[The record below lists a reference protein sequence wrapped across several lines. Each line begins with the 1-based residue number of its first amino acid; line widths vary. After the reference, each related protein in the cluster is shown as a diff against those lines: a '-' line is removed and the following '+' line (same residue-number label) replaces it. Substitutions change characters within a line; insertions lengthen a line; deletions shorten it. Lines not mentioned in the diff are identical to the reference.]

1 MEEKE
6 YSVIAENIS
15 KGYKMYDNPK
25 QKLLDLILPKGAG
38 KTFYALKNISFKVKK
53 GEVVGLLG
61 LNGSGKS
68 TLSNILGGVS
78 MPTKGKITI
87 NGEASL
93 IAIGLGMNNFL
104 TGIENIEVKAL
115 MMGYKKNEIEEI
127 KQDIIDFADVGEFI
141 NQPIRTYSSGMRS
154 RLGFAISVY
163 TNPDILVID
172 EALSVGDPTFTQKCL
187 DKMNEFKEKGK
198 TIFFVSHSLAQVKTF
213 CNKAMW
219 LEYGVLK
226 EFGDIAEVAPKYQDY
241 INKINKMTEEERAEY
256 KRETLKNQDHSLLK
270 DFKLVDKSLK
280 DFIPKGRIIKRVLLI
295 NNKNKIKNVFYNIDI
310 STIAFGFLPSLV
322 RKRYETAMFIALF
335 QGLNFFII
343 KVPFCFFSNF
353 VVTGIASLFTAK
365 SYLNYLVENKGY
377 IPYNIWS
384 KVNLEAENIT
394 KEIKKHNK
402 KNGIVIVS
410 SIACILIG
418 LILPTGKIYL
428 QNYSGSF
435 KLKKDKIKIYNKA
448 IVVCKDNKIES
459 ILILNSKGQNS
470 LLGTVYPGKLQIE
483 YKGKVDE
490 IRNILK
496 TSDIEDIFKVFM
508 DNFKLNISDYVVI
521 TKDNTEFNS
530 DIKYKSMYKNLI
542 LDLLKSDELQFNN
555 KPKDIQEKYP
565 NIDRE
570 LMKDFYYSLKDGEI
584 KIEDV
589 KYDLIKLEDIIDIK
603 ILTNL
608 NIVEKKDDEFI
619 TIDKRILQNN
629 VIVKDINK
637 KYEEYLKNQESKAKE
652 ERIEEPIEE
661 IEEVIEPIWQY
672 YEPQYYE
679 PQYIEPIENNIQQG
693 EEFISPS
700 NNGDNNSSSG
710 ESIIPLNPEKPV
722 EEEVNQG
729 EETSG
734 EGVEEG
740 RNPSDP
746 NPEEPI
752 SEGENLEEPT
762 PEEPISEGENLEEPT
777 PEEPISEGEDL
788 EKSTPEEPISE
799 GENPEES
806 IPEEPISEGPISEGE
821 NLEKPMPE
829 NPENP
834 ENPEDEGEEVIPENP
849 ENPQGDGDNTI
860 ISGTN

>member
-637 KYEEYLKNQESKAKE
+637 KYEEYLKNQESKAEE

-700 NNGDNNSSSG
+700 NNGNNNSSSG
-710 ESIIPLNPEKPV
+710 ESIIPSNPEKPV
-722 EEEVNQG
+722 EE
-729 EETSG
+729 
-734 EGVEEG
+734 G
-740 RNPSDP
+740 RKPSDP

-762 PEEPISEGENLEEPT
+762 PEEPISEGEDSEEPT
-777 PEEPISEGEDL
+777 PKE
-788 EKSTPEEPISE
+788 
-799 GENPEES
+799 
-806 IPEEPISEGPISEGE
+806 PISEGE
-821 NLEKPMPE
+821 NLEKPM
-829 NPENP
+829 PENP

-860 ISGTN
+860 IPGTN